1 MNYSVKPCH
10 KHEEFAACVSL
21 QKQIWGYADHEV
33 YPLRLFI
40 NLAKIGGHVLG
51 AFTPEGQ
58 VVGFVASMPAWHGRR
73 RYFHSLSL
81 GVMPEHENR
90 GLGKALKLAQREDAI
105 RRGLN
110 CIEWTFDPLKAKNA
124 FFNIERLGAI
134 ARRYLTDHYGP
145 VESRLQQGLPTD
157 RLIAEWWLESP
168 RVIRKIT
175 GKAEHSENKNIAA
188 EVSWVS
194 NVGQLA
200 ESNPGR
206 ARAVQLAV
214 REQFQKYFADHLV
227 ITGFVKGEYEN
238 RYLLN
243 SEVGAELAVDDLEW
257 RRKNASTFSVH
268 ED

>member
-10 KHEEFAACVSL
+10 TLEQFAACVSL
-21 QKQIWGYADHEV
+21 QKQIWGYAEQEV

-40 NLAKIGGHVLG
+40 NLTKIGGHVLG
-51 AFTPEGQ
+51 AFTSEGQ

-134 ARRYLTDHYGP
+134 ARRYLTDHYGT

-200 ESNPGR
+200 ESNSGR

-214 REQFQKYFADHLV
+214 REQLLKHFADHLV
-227 ITGFVKGEYEN
+227 ITGFARGEYEN
-238 RYLLN
+238 RYLLS

>member
-1 MNYSVKPCH
+1 MNYSVKPCNTH
-10 KHEEFAACVSL
+10 KEFAACVNL
-21 QKQIWGYADHEV
+21 QKQIWGYADQEV

-40 NLAKIGGHVLG
+40 NLTKIGGHVLG

-58 VVGFVASMPAWHGRR
+58 VVGFVASMPAWHGRQ
-73 RYFHSLSL
+73 RYYHSLSL
-81 GVMPEHENR
+81 GVLPEHENR

-134 ARRYLTDHYGP
+134 ARRYLTDHYGS

-168 RVIRKIT
+168 RVIRT
-175 GKAEHSENKNIAA
+175 LGGKSENFEDRNIAA

-194 NVGQLA
+194 NIGQLA
-200 ESNPGR
+200 ETNPGR
-206 ARAVQLAV
+206 AGAVQLAV
-214 REQFQKYFADHLV
+214 RQQFQKCFADKLV
-227 ITGFVKGEYEN
+227 ITGFAKGENEN
-238 RYLLN
+238 RYLL
-243 SEVGAELAVDDLEW
+243 SSDVGAELSVGDFEW
-257 RRKNASTFSVH
+257 QRQNASIFSEN

>member
-1 MNYSVKPCH
+1 M
-10 KHEEFAACVSL
+10 
-21 QKQIWGYADHEV
+21 
-33 YPLRLFI
+33 
-40 NLAKIGGHVLG
+40 
-51 AFTPEGQ
+51 
-58 VVGFVASMPAWHGRR
+58 
-73 RYFHSLSL
+73 
-81 GVMPEHENR
+81 
-90 GLGKALKLAQREDAI
+90 
-105 RRGLN
+105 
-110 CIEWTFDPLKAKNA
+110 KAKNA

-134 ARRYLTDHYGP
+134 ARRYLADHYGP

-168 RVIRKIT
+168 RVTRKIT
-175 GKAEHSENKNIAA
+175 GKAEHSESENIAA

-214 REQFQKYFADHLV
+214 REQLQKYFADHLV
-227 ITGFVKGEYEN
+227 ITGFVRGEFEN
-238 RYLLN
+238 RYLLS
-243 SEVGAELAVDDLEW
+243 SEVAAEFAAGDFEW